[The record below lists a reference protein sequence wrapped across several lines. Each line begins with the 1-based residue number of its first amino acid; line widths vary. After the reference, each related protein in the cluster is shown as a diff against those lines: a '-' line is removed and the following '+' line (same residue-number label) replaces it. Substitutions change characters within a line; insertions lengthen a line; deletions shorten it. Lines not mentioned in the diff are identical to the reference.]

1 MARRAI
7 RATMPGRWRHRL
19 ALFGAI
25 VTLAL
30 GLVATSAYGYF
41 TTHGSGTGSAS
52 VARLSGAVAV
62 STPSSSAPGGYRG
75 PCTTASVGCT
85 TITLPTV
92 GPVGLDLRHDSDPDH
107 DHEHRQHP
115 DHRVHDPVDGHRQR
129 HGGHHLRD
137 EMNICVSRA
146 TTVVANGPLS
156 YGLTHDP
163 SVTVA
168 GPTLAPGAA
177 DIYAVDFY
185 AGQDST
191 TCNKTASDDPATAA
205 AWGPYVTPLSLTN
218 AAEGGAVDV
227 TLTWSYTN

>member
-1 MARRAI
+1 
-7 RATMPGRWRHRL
+7 MPGRWRHRL

-52 VARLSGAVAV
+52 VATLSGAVAV
-62 STPSSSAPGGYRG
+62 STPSSSAPGGYQG
-75 PCTTASVGCT
+75 PCTSASVGCT
-85 TITLPTV
+85 TITLPTI
-92 GPVGLDLRHDSDPDH
+92 GPVGSIFDTTPIPITITNTGSIPITESTIQLTATAN
-107 DHEHRQHP
+107 
-115 DHRVHDPVDGHRQR
+115 GTA
-129 HGGHHLRD
+129 GNHLRD

-163 SVTVA
+163 SMTVA